1 MYIPKGKLD
10 PNIYYTN
17 GGEYY
22 LSTTRT
28 EYKGYYHKDL
38 LGGVW
43 ADKEHSENS
52 IKLVS
57 LTLNDSP
64 IAPYINSDD
73 STSLTYYNI
82 SQISNKPT
90 PQQVSQPSNNSLP
103 PTENDYQQTYY
114 TRYILSYRLSSS
126 PLAFVEVN
134 KQTYYTISNSLEAKY
149 YNMVEVLWKIY
160 GPLYDKKE
168 NSILIE
174 GGVVDSNLRSVQE
187 ASKVIP
193 YISNYLNN
201 LTLYA
206 QIVG

>member
-17 GGEYY
+17 GSEYV
-22 LSTTRT
+22 LSTTLT

-43 ADKEHSENS
+43 TGKEHSENS

-57 LTLNDSP
+57 LTSNIPP
-64 IAPYINSDD
+64 IAPYINSES
-73 STSLTYYNI
+73 STSLVYYNI
-82 SQISNKPT
+82 SQISNKST
-90 PQQVSQPSNNSLP
+90 PQQVSQPENNSLP
-103 PTENDYQQTYY
+103 PTEADYQKTYY

-134 KQTYYTISNSLEAKY
+134 KQTYYSILNSLEAKY

-168 NSILIE
+168 NGVVME
-174 GGVVDSNLRSVQE
+174 GGIIDSNLRSIQE
-187 ASKVIP
+187 TRKTIP
-193 YISNYLNN
+193 DISTYLYD

-206 QIVG
+206 KIIG

>member
-38 LGGVW
+38 LSGVW
-43 ADKEHSENS
+43 TDKEHSENS

-57 LTLNDSP
+57 LTSNIPP
-64 IAPYINSDD
+64 IAPYINSES

-82 SQISNKPT
+82 SQLSNKPT
-90 PQQVSQPSNNSLP
+90 PQQVSQPANNSLP
-103 PTENDYQQTYY
+103 PTEADYQKTYY

-134 KQTYYTISNSLEAKY
+134 KQTYYFILNSLEAKY

-160 GPLYDKKE
+160 GSLYDIKQS
-168 NSILIE
+168 NLLIQ
-174 GGVVDSNLRSVQE
+174 GGIIDSNKRSVQE
-187 ASKVIP
+187 AEKIIKG
-193 YISNYLNN
+193 ISNYLND

-206 QIVG
+206 KIIN

>member
-1 MYIPKGKLD
+1 M
-10 PNIYYTN
+10 
-17 GGEYY
+17 
-22 LSTTRT
+22 
-28 EYKGYYHKDL
+28 
-38 LGGVW
+38 
-43 ADKEHSENS
+43 
-52 IKLVS
+52 
-57 LTLNDSP
+57 
-64 IAPYINSDD
+64 
-73 STSLTYYNI
+73 
-82 SQISNKPT
+82 
-90 PQQVSQPSNNSLP
+90 
-103 PTENDYQQTYY
+103 
-114 TRYILSYRLSSS
+114 SYRLSSS

-134 KQTYYTISNSLEAKY
+134 KQTYYTISNSLEARY

-168 NSILIE
+168 NGILIE

>member
-28 EYKGYYHKDL
+28 EYRGYYHRDL

-43 ADKEHSENS
+43 TDKEHSVNS
-52 IKLVS
+52 IKLV
-57 LTLNDSP
+57 TP
-64 IAPYINSDD
+64 IPQTPKPDNINFRDGQS
-73 STSLTYYNI
+73 STYYRV
-82 SQISNKPT
+82 SQVSNKPT
-90 PQQVSQPSNNSLP
+90 PQQVELPPNDSLP
-103 PTENDYQQTYY
+103 PTQEEYQQTYY
-114 TRYILSYRLSSS
+114 TRYITQYKLSSK
-126 PLAFVEVN
+126 PTYTEVN
-134 KQTYYTISNSLEAKY
+134 KNTYYIMQNSLESKY
-149 YNMVEVLWKIY
+149 FGMVEVLWKIY

-168 NSILIE
+168 NGILIQ
-174 GGVVDSNLRSVQE
+174 GGIIDSNLRSIQE
-187 ASKVIP
+187 ANKTMP
-193 YISNYLNN
+193 GISDYLYN